1 MEKAKVQE
9 LVSKN
14 SERIVCKTKRGGS
27 AVWNSFVCIELDGSV
42 VDFVK
47 CIKCST
53 VLKWKSRDGTSGLRC
68 HVEFCKA
75 PKLTATRRI
84 TDLPGV
90 STVSTPTLPAS
101 VKTEVADVLV
111 HMCATDIR
119 YVQVRT
125 VYCVIDR
132 FLGAKPWETT

>member
-1 MEKAKVQE
+1 MNIIVMEKAKVQE

-14 SERIVCKTKRGGS
+14 SERVVCKEKSGGS
-27 AVWNSFVCIELDGSV
+27 SVWSNFVCIELDGNAI
-42 VDFVK
+42 DFVK

-68 HVEFCKA
+68 HVEFCSA
-75 PKLTATRRI
+75 PKLSYRRI

-90 STVSTPTLPAS
+90 STVTKPTVPAS
-101 VKTEVADVLV
+101 VKTDVADVLV

-119 YVQVRT
+119 FVQVWP
-125 VYCVIDR
+125 VYNV
-132 FLGAKPWETT
+132 G